1 MNYKRSQDTFIN
13 KPLAVQIVFVAIAVS
28 AILFFGKFFKID
40 SSPIY
45 KGRGAALLID
55 FDNMKRMFEGEVT
68 EKMTVLDALNAS
80 VAAGQIKL
88 RYAVDANNNTTVIE
102 INDHVATGDKNFSF
116 HINERKINTKD
127 LNKTFVDPGD
137 KITVRLE

>member
-1 MNYKRSQDTFIN
+1 M
-13 KPLAVQIVFVAIAVS
+13 AVVAGV
-28 AILFFGKFFKID
+28 ILLFGRFFKIE
-40 SSPIY
+40 SSPAD
-45 KGRGAALLID
+45 KEGGAALLLD

>member
-80 VAAGQIKL
+80 VTAGQIKL
-88 RYAVDANNNTTVIE
+88 RYVVDANNNTTVFE
-102 INDHVATGDKNFSF
+102 INDHIAIGDKNFSF
-116 HINERKINTKD
+116 YVNEEKVDTKD
-127 LNKTFVDPGD
+127 LNRTFINREN
-137 KITVRLE
+137 KITIKLE